1 MFSLFR
7 SRSQLQNRGRSLL
20 ITGRLRIPGLSEVI
34 SEKFC
39 AYNLAG
45 KVLKFL
51 RKLIANRKF
60 KLAIA
65 IKSAK
70 LGKKMSSFPLN
81 EKCSGFSGLSGLSGL
96 VPNYVYS

>member
-1 MFSLFR
+1 M
-7 SRSQLQNRGRSLL
+7 LQAILDKLLMVLKNYVLTFQEPESTPKPGPEPAHNRPASKV
-20 ITGRLRIPGLSEVI
+20 RIPGLSEVI
-34 SEKFC
+34 SEKFS

-70 LGKKMSSFPLN
+70 LGKKN
-81 EKCSGFSGLSGLSGL
+81 
-96 VPNYVYS
+96 

>member
-20 ITGRLRIPGLSEVI
+20 VLITGRLRIPGLSEVI
-34 SEKFC
+34 SEKFS

-70 LGKKMSSFPLN
+70 LGKKN
-81 EKCSGFSGLSGLSGL
+81 
-96 VPNYVYS
+96 